1 MEAAGQPRVGGV
13 GGIGGVGVGVSVGG
27 LVVEDEKTPPAAGD
41 YVTLGGLRL
50 VKPYHFDFKCHVK
63 ARHEGRGIVDVFAT
77 EFPARTRRYYEAAL
91 AAGRLRVEGHGV
103 AADTPLRSGMCMRH
117 FIHRHEPPV
126 PAGDVQARAASARS
140 PPPARLAA
148 SSPSLLLKPAHT
160 LQSTSSLP
168 PIRWWA

>member
-1 MEAAGQPRVGGV
+1 MAAAGQPRGG
-13 GGIGGVGVGVSVGG
+13 GGGGGG
-27 LVVEDEKTPPAAGD
+27 HGPLVVEDEKTPPAAGD

-63 ARHEGRGIVDVFAT
+63 GRHEGRGIVEVFAA

-126 PAGDVQARAASARS
+126 PAGEVQARRLPTRPLAGL
-140 PPPARLAA
+140 RLAA
-148 SSPSLLLKPAHT
+148 ASFPLLL
-160 LQSTSSLP
+160 LP
-168 PIRWWA
+168 PTQLS